1 MAWGKN
7 GTPDTLTGTG
17 GVLAITDLTANKFN
31 NILIHALLNGGSGSA
46 SGTQVGITS
55 ADSGAN
61 YCERSYENGTEYSGV
76 NRGYYYH
83 LYNGYPQQFTIHYA
97 VNIAGQEKLFI
108 TDTVQAPSTGA
119 SSIPDRTESVGKWV
133 TTSGQ
138 WDVFHSGSYG
148 SGSFLEDTNMSA
160 LGSDMTPASTP
171 VKIQDG
177 TVFYETDTNKSY
189 VLYNGSWTEL

>member
-1 MAWGKN
+1 MVWAKN

-17 GVLAITDLTANKFN
+17 GVLAITDITSTVFN
-31 NILIHALLNGGSGSA
+31 TVLVHAILGSGVDFA
-46 SGTQVGITS
+46 SGTRVGTTS

-61 YCERSYENGTEYSGV
+61 YTERSRENGVAYQGV
-76 NRGYYYH
+76 NRTYYYH

-160 LGSDMTPASTP
+160 LGSDGVVSMT
-171 VKIQDG
+171 VQDG
-177 TVFYETDTNKSY
+177 AVYYETDTNKAY
-189 VLYNGSWTEL
+189 VLYNNSWTEL